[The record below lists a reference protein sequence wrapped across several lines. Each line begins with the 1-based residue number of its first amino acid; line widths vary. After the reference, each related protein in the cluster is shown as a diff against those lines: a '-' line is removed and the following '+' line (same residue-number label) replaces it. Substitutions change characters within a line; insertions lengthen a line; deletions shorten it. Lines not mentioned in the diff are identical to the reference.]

1 MGQRYI
7 LKSRGMNC
15 GAEIHLVEQ
24 KFVYFY
30 NVVEPRNILW
40 NRDTCCGAEVYIVE
54 QSRGN
59 FCFAEVHIYILEEL
73 KHIVGHLWFM

>member
-1 MGQRYI
+1 MLWNRSI
-7 LKSRGMNC
+7 CC
-15 GAEIHLVEQ
+15 GAEE
-24 KFVYFY
+24 Y
-30 NVVEPRNILW
+30 ILG
-40 NRDTCCGAEVYIVE
+40 RDTCCDAEVYIVE